1 MQNGEVGEIKM
12 SVDEPS
18 WSVNIKKALVSL
30 LKIRTPGTPGLS
42 DNKLGADV
50 RPNQWKI
57 MEQGVDGKCEN
68 TYQVTE
74 LPEYMQQEVEIAGEP
89 LNLHECQGK
98 KIFEV
103 LKTRD
108 VNKCTERT
116 SFITSQPGKYLCPTG
131 NCETMWQRSSITRY
145 IACGT
150 SEANMNLHAIVNIGE
165 LNQSLLG
172 YNTEKVVT
180 GTKQVMK
187 LVNIA
192 PLYSTLLP
200 QISSPKRM
208 NGLSFHYTQEHPS
221 MNRKSYQQE
230 LQHQSLTSPGL
241 IENVLSRLSPATL
254 ENKIIVR
261 VVEVVRS
268 LNTIEE
274 FEKKQ
279 VAGNVMAISKA
290 FTLLTT
296 AQMKSLYEEVNEIR
310 MNEEERKVAR
320 QVILESAVISGFNP
334 VVMFLKELI
343 ESEKITPFRA
353 GVTIATLPHYIQTP
367 TINLLDQLFELIK
380 SPAVT
385 RIEHLKLNAE
395 LAFATLVNRACI
407 DSNRYTRFPIFVYG
421 EFCNSQTS
429 QLTTA
434 YIPYLVSQLHES
446 RNDAERN
453 AALLSL
459 GTLGHE
465 AVIPILIPYVE
476 GKTSESTPEQ
486 QRMAIYSLGARHSK
500 ILLPVYSVL
509 VHNPSEDR
517 NVRIA
522 ALSMMII
529 MKPSMVHFQRL
540 AASTWFEE
548 DTEFQK
554 YVFSTLKSLSEIKMS
569 QHPNP
574 NTVLYDLSQI
584 AKVVLPLAK
593 PVPITISSTLNFFT
607 AEWLRDLQVG
617 YHVHGAYTF
626 GNGNLNEVYGRLEY
640 FLENLNFVPVE
651 FAINLQGTGKLIEKI
666 NQVFG
671 TVSEDPL
678 KNIHPEWR
686 DIISSLDIKNIES
699 SPFGAGLWAKLFDDV
714 QVVYGLNNKNIE
726 PMLRSLKEVM
736 DEPQNLMEKFCGKHP
751 INIVKVNN
759 WANTGISIPSDIGL
773 PIYMEVQMP
782 SVLALRGEV
791 EIDCSGP
798 LPSVSVELGIKA
810 DTAFNGYVG
819 TVCPFTMQIVAAG
832 IHQQWSVNYPTMVS
846 AKIEAGKLLVKF
858 SQNKD
863 VKPST
868 TAIDVMSYSVRP
880 YATIKPIVYDDI
892 TPVISHKNTKII
904 KSQSERK
911 TKSLSTFGQLYGV
924 DTKVVINTETDIADT
939 KNLLD
944 SLSLYKYN
952 PVNMV
957 LFSWTSTAVASNGM
971 PSARFHQIE
980 MVYNPSTSSTKEI
993 EIDLTVAM
1001 AHKYKS
1007 KGIKSVGLA
1016 GLKGKSLLLYQE
1028 LQGSVSQEHQ
1038 KLKQV
1043 FEKIQVDSGLG
1054 FTSALTIVLK
1064 GDQERT
1070 FSYVVSAGQGLQESK
1085 QKWNLHLENKGG
1097 MSVCVDG
1104 SMILPSTAIR
1114 DIEKLESNNIEFNYS
1129 NVVGF
1134 GQTCQEHTIKVSGR
1148 ANVSEEQKER
1158 IHQTVHKCIIS
1169 SEKANKIRKE
1179 VHDARIGSQEQQEL
1193 ETHQSH
1199 VLQKK
1204 IKQCEEAFKLM
1215 STLDQAKFTIEYT
1228 PMPELVRIHAGYLNT
1243 AIKAVLFPYVVKSNR
1258 SSTQHNTIEVDL
1270 QFKTHLETVDMTLMD
1285 EDGSTIY
1292 ANIRLPERIQRVL
1305 PLIASQSLEK
1315 QVMEKTLGGP
1325 MFPKCYIGDAAVIT
1339 FDNKTYSY
1347 ELDDC
1352 YHVLVADCSP
1362 EHTHSILG
1370 KVVDQKTH
1378 LQVFNHR
1385 SLTTME
1391 PASSYSSSRKEYR
1404 IVVDGQPIV
1413 LRVNQKEM
1421 VQSRDGESTFYL
1433 HRYLHNL
1440 VHYFLHKLIV
1450 CIIFR
1455 TMFTTLFLGLMIM
1468 QLSWRLNTTE
1478 SFMMDFL
1485 LRLKV

>member
-1 MQNGEVGEIKM
+1 
-12 SVDEPS
+12 
-18 WSVNIKKALVSL
+18 
-30 LKIRTPGTPGLS
+30 
-42 DNKLGADV
+42 
-50 RPNQWKI
+50 
-57 MEQGVDGKCEN
+57 
-68 TYQVTE
+68 
-74 LPEYMQQEVEIAGEP
+74 
-89 LNLHECQGK
+89 
-98 KIFEV
+98 
-103 LKTRD
+103 
-108 VNKCTERT
+108 
-116 SFITSQPGKYLCPTG
+116 
-131 NCETMWQRSSITRY
+131 
-145 IACGT
+145 
-150 SEANMNLHAIVNIGE
+150 
-165 LNQSLLG
+165 
-172 YNTEKVVT
+172 
-180 GTKQVMK
+180 
-187 LVNIA
+187 
-192 PLYSTLLP
+192 
-200 QISSPKRM
+200 
-208 NGLSFHYTQEHPS
+208 
-221 MNRKSYQQE
+221 
-230 LQHQSLTSPGL
+230 
-241 IENVLSRLSPATL
+241 
-254 ENKIIVR
+254 
-261 VVEVVRS
+261 
-268 LNTIEE
+268 
-274 FEKKQ
+274 
-279 VAGNVMAISKA
+279 
-290 FTLLTT
+290 
-296 AQMKSLYEEVNEIR
+296 
-310 MNEEERKVAR
+310 
-320 QVILESAVISGFNP
+320 
-334 VVMFLKELI
+334 
-343 ESEKITPFRA
+343 
-353 GVTIATLPHYIQTP
+353 
-367 TINLLDQLFELIK
+367 
-380 SPAVT
+380 
-385 RIEHLKLNAE
+385 
-395 LAFATLVNRACI
+395 
-407 DSNRYTRFPIFVYG
+407 
-421 EFCNSQTS
+421 
-429 QLTTA
+429 
-434 YIPYLVSQLHES
+434 
-446 RNDAERN
+446 
-453 AALLSL
+453 
-459 GTLGHE
+459 
-465 AVIPILIPYVE
+465 
-476 GKTSESTPEQ
+476 
-486 QRMAIYSLGARHSK
+486 
-500 ILLPVYSVL
+500 
-509 VHNPSEDR
+509 
-517 NVRIA
+517 
-522 ALSMMII
+522 
-529 MKPSMVHFQRL
+529 
-540 AASTWFEE
+540 
-548 DTEFQK
+548 
-554 YVFSTLKSLSEIKMS
+554 
-569 QHPNP
+569 
-574 NTVLYDLSQI
+574 
-584 AKVVLPLAK
+584 
-593 PVPITISSTLNFFT
+593 
-607 AEWLRDLQVG
+607 
-617 YHVHGAYTF
+617 
-626 GNGNLNEVYGRLEY
+626 
-640 FLENLNFVPVE
+640 
-651 FAINLQGTGKLIEKI
+651 
-666 NQVFG
+666 
-671 TVSEDPL
+671 VSEDPL

-810 DTAFNGYVG
+810 DTSFNGYVG

-846 AKIEAGKLLVKF
+846 AKIEAGKLQVKF

-892 TPVISHKNTKII
+892 TPVISHKNTKMI

-1104 SMILPSTAIR
+1104 SMILPSIAIR

-1129 NVVGF
+1129 NVIGF

-1433 HRYLHNL
+1433 HRTYDNAIVLETQYNRIIYDGLSVEIESLNVISDGKHCGLCGDKNNDKRADVKCSQSKIPLSAQQAALSFRVQKDSCSALSADKQALKQQQQQWSQEQKSPQQKAEKSPVSQLIQGQFEKCTQRKHSMIRQGDQLCISQIPIVECGSGCSPKSL
-1440 VHYFLHKLIV
+1440 VEKTVSFACLPVNRERVIRLYQEKVNRGELLPELRNMEKTFTSRMEIPIV
-1450 CIIFR
+1450 CNQ
-1455 TMFTTLFLGLMIM
+1455 TGL
-1468 QLSWRLNTTE
+1468 
-1478 SFMMDFL
+1478 
-1485 LRLKV
+1485 